1 MSAGTNRI
9 ITPLIVVFILATTA
23 PTFAG
28 QIVYVDADAT
38 GPNNRYII
46 FVDALGQPIGN
57 ATVKYFAV
65 NEFGEEVPSGI
76 VQLAA
81 DGTPKTPLPRGY
93 RSKPV
98 VLTHPDYGTGEVVRH
113 NWGQQPNEIDYI
125 TPLVRRGSPEA
136 AHSIRGF
143 VLNDTNQPVPG
154 VSMTCSNAEG
164 PNRLHLSAIRAVTV
178 ITDEHGWFQ
187 MYLPLNPKAAA
198 YEMPPGC
205 RYRVAVKPPRQ
216 SLLVPDVLDISNDEQ
231 AALVL
236 VSDLPAR
243 KLIFEDANGPITEP
257 QKLRGI
263 HMWLRLPGSRRNMY
277 FKYGELKQAR
287 KLPLGVFEPWMSY
300 KNHSYRFNTMEVTE
314 ESPCEL
320 HFVLQRRETQES
332 ITFTGDVVNGR
343 TGRAV
348 GDVFVIWA
356 DSTEQDLSAIT
367 GDQWDRIHELDPAPS
382 LDEPALKPVG
392 LIRPFFA
399 VARTD
404 GNGRFEMTANASRL
418 RDFVIAFEKDYVCI
432 PHYLNREELSNLKES
447 VTMDVGTLRL
457 YPSATVLI
465 RPIIKEPPVRIRA
478 KWKIENNNSYDWSRN
493 LNDDYRSAKQFL
505 VNQYLLPN
513 KVNTMH
519 IPAGVDVQIQFEV
532 LTSLTWDLRQWES
545 LLSEAINAS
554 QGQRVDLGRIE
565 FTPKIALYVEVLD
578 PNGNAVEGVA
588 VENWTGPHQCQNCL
602 TDAEG
607 IAEFIV
613 AHSQQGKFAVRCYV
627 SHLSQTVAYQISG
640 PADAN
645 HVYTLQLSE
654 EMMQAL
660 FGNTTE

>member
-1 MSAGTNRI
+1 MVWIEEKIVKRKSA
-9 ITPLIVVFILATTA
+9 VVVLAVIGSVWA
-23 PTFAG
+23 S
-28 QIVYVDADAT
+28 YVAVAADGA

-65 NEFGEEVPSGI
+65 NEFGEEVPSGL
-76 VQLAA
+76 VQLAE
-81 DGTPKTPLPRGY
+81 DGTPKSPLPGGY
-93 RSKPV
+93 HSKHV

-113 NWGQQPNEIDYI
+113 YYGQQPNEIVYI

-136 AHSIRGF
+136 ARSIRGF
-143 VLNDTNQPVPG
+143 VLNDANQPVPG

-164 PNRLHLSAIRAVTV
+164 PNRLHISAIRAVTV

-187 MYLPLNPKAAA
+187 MYLPLNPRTVA

-231 AALVL
+231 ATLVL
-236 VSDLPAR
+236 VSDMPAR
-243 KLIFEDANGPITEP
+243 TLIFEDANGPITDP
-257 QKLRGI
+257 KKLRGI
-263 HMWLRLPGSRRNMY
+263 HLWLRLPGSRRNMY
-277 FKYGELKQAR
+277 FEYDELKQAR

-300 KNHSYRFNTMEVTE
+300 KEHDYRFNTMQVTA
-314 ESPCEL
+314 ESPLEL
-320 HFVLQRRETQES
+320 HFVLQRTETQES
-332 ITFTGDVVNGR
+332 ITFTGEVVHGR
-343 TGRAV
+343 TGQAV

-367 GDQWDRIHELDPAPS
+367 GDQWDRIHKLGPAPS
-382 LDEPALKPVG
+382 LEDAALKPVG

-418 RDFVIAFEKDYVCI
+418 RSFVIAFDKDYVCI
-432 PHYLNREELSNLKES
+432 PHYLNRDELSKLRES
-447 VTMDVGTLRL
+447 VTVDVGTLRL

-478 KWKIENNNSYDWSRN
+478 KWKIETDNSYNWSRN
-493 LNDDYRSAKQFL
+493 LNDDYRSARQFL
-505 VNQYLLPN
+505 VNHYLSPN

-519 IPAGVDVQIQFEV
+519 IPAGMDVQIQLEV
-532 LTSLTWDLRQWES
+532 VTSLTWDLGQWEP
-545 LLSEAINAS
+545 LLTEPIYAS
-554 QGQRVDLGRIE
+554 QGQRVDLGRFE
-565 FTPKIALYVEVLD
+565 FTPKMALYVEVLD
-578 PNGNAVEGVA
+578 PNGKAVEGVA
-588 VENWTGPHQCQNCL
+588 VENWTGPHDCQICL
-602 TDAEG
+602 TSAEG
-607 IAEFIV
+607 IAEFLV
-613 AHSQQGKFAVRCYV
+613 ARSQQGKFAVRCHY
-627 SHLSQTVAYQISG
+627 SNLSQTVAYQASG
-640 PADAN
+640 PTDAN
-645 HVYTLQLSE
+645 RVYTLQLSE

-660 FGNTTE
+660 FGNKTE